1 MIRGVFFSTPATGT
15 AVATWRVRRGKS
27 GILRRIAAYRH
38 AVHGLPPS
46 APHVGTDSA
55 GDAAMAEDS
64 GKMSRKALD
73 RADALSEIAIL
84 WGLVIAIIV
93 VVIAMMKGVFW

>member
-1 MIRGVFFSTPATGT
+1 
-15 AVATWRVRRGKS
+15 
-27 GILRRIAAYRH
+27 
-38 AVHGLPPS
+38 
-46 APHVGTDSA
+46 
-55 GDAAMAEDS
+55 MAEDS